1 MLPTYATPLKLE
13 IKSSDFYLI
22 FVAIILSMAIIS
34 LFLLPINVWIKFL
47 FSFVLCLF
55 SVSLCLNSNE
65 RKTVIWKQGNKWEV
79 IDKENYKAS
88 LLSNSLVFP
97 WLTILNFKL
106 ETGRLRSVII
116 FPDSLD
122 KEVFRQ
128 LRVRLKVSS
137 GKIFKPEKL

>member
-1 MLPTYATPLKLE
+1 LLPTYATPLKLE